1 MYNEMTVY
9 GFTYDNLAQM
19 PVVILK
25 DAGERN
31 SLPVWI
37 SSQEAGAIAAE
48 LLNQDAAARNGQ
60 GNLLNRLLERM
71 EMVVGRITIDA
82 INDGVFAAAIR
93 FVKGEEE
100 ILMEVRPSEALLAAL
115 KFKLPV
121 FVAEEV
127 VAQAS
132 QNATSSGEI
141 DSEVAA
147 RRFIDFLEHLKPADL
162 GKYPM

>member
-9 GFTYDNLAQM
+9 GFTFDNLAQM

-25 DAGERN
+25 DAGELN

-37 SSQEAGAIAAE
+37 SSQEAVSIASE
-48 LLNQDAAARNGQ
+48 LLNQEAAAANGQ
-60 GNLLNRLLERM
+60 GNLLARLLERM
-71 EMVVGRITIDA
+71 EMTVGRISIDA

-100 ILMEVRPSEALLAAL
+100 ILLEVRPSEALLAAL

-127 VAQAS
+127 IAHAS
-132 QNATSSGEI
+132 QNATSSGEKEG
-141 DSEVAA
+141 EVAA